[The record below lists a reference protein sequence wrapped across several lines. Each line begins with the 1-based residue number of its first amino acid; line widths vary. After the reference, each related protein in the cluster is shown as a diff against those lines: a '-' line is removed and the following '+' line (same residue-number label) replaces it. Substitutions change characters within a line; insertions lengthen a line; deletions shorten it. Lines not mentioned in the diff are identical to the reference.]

1 MAMVWFAFGLAAAV
15 LLIPLLWR
23 TRIDPVFRIWPTPSP
38 GTWQSRM
45 FWTLFRTLNVTAF
58 ATAIADQGAFFDLP
72 DGVRLTGLLALG
84 LSGTLYLS
92 ACIALGRNNTY
103 CSRDGLVTHGIYR
116 WTRNPQYATVIPVFA
131 SLAIAADSGMTY
143 ILCLALTCVYV
154 LMALVEEPWLE
165 AAYGLSYLQY
175 CRRVPRFFNWH
186 RAWVLLQTGLRHVQR
201 QLWPRLLDHT
211 GNALVSTLNG
221 RKRM

>member
-1 MAMVWFAFGLAAAV
+1 MAMVWFAFGLAATT

-23 TRIDPVFRIWPTPSP
+23 TLIDPAFRIWPTPSP

-58 ATAIADQGAFFDLP
+58 ATAISDPSGFFDLP
-72 DGVRLTGLLALG
+72 DGVRLAGLFALG

>member
-1 MAMVWFAFGLAAAV
+1 MKTAWFALGLMAAA
-15 LLIPLLWR
+15 LLIPLLSR
-23 TRIDPVFRIWPTPSP
+23 TLIDPTFRIWPTPSP
-38 GTWQSRM
+38 GTWQSRV

-58 ATAIADQGAFFDLP
+58 ATAITDMGGFFDLSH
-72 DGVRLTGLLALG
+72 GVRLAGLFVFG
-84 LSGTLYLS
+84 VSGALYLS

-103 CSRDGLVTHGIYR
+103 CSQDGLVTHGIYR

-131 SLAIAADSGMTY
+131 SLAIAADSAMTY
-143 ILCLALTCVYV
+143 ALCLALSCVYV

-165 AAYGLSYLQY
+165 AAYGESYLQY

-186 RAWVLLQTGLRHVQR
+186 RAWVLLQTALRHVHR
-201 QLWPRLLDHT
+201 QFWPRLLDHT
-211 GNALVSTLNG
+211 GSALVSTLNS

>member
-1 MAMVWFAFGLAAAV
+1 
-15 LLIPLLWR
+15 
-23 TRIDPVFRIWPTPSP
+23 
-38 GTWQSRM
+38 
-45 FWTLFRTLNVTAF
+45 
-58 ATAIADQGAFFDLP
+58 
-72 DGVRLTGLLALG
+72 
-84 LSGTLYLS
+84 
-92 ACIALGRNNTY
+92 
-103 CSRDGLVTHGIYR
+103 LVTHGIYR